1 VTGKIANIKGV
12 FMPEGTHDYPKVIH
26 ILGAG
31 NVGVWTAYRLTK
43 LYRAA
48 GLAPPELH
56 IFDRNLGA
64 AQQISAQIGA
74 HLQPDE
80 TLHDFEHELHRLN
93 LLLTY
98 TDGGRM
104 LGAPDTQLERR
115 LEEFGDRGLE
125 WLLQY
130 VAADQ
135 GVERE
140 EFEARL
146 GRQIRI
152 GTRSMQLWQEA
163 MAELDGAIPDFVL
176 RANFTYGYERDAGGI
191 LKFMDGKLPSAYV
204 TNGVGLSNENGLN
217 SRTVPYDEITAL
229 GHGAYGLDQVKGE
242 LAGGT
247 CLLQDGGAFQ
257 SEIATRVVLDYMV
270 KSADFDVTFH
280 PKVEIANIRF
290 GENGSIQAL
299 ETTDGAM
306 VAEGGTYVFAAGNM
320 VRLFETSKMRDSIP
334 MMGICGVTQNV
345 DPGLDFWKGKRKP
358 RRPIKSVTAGHVGG
372 ITKCVITPDFVYEEH
387 EDGRIKRGG
396 DGKPIVKSLYIRIG
410 GQFGFRDHGLERLGF
425 LTEIDDLDPEMEA
438 FAQAALQRE
447 LEVMEELW
455 PGIVQAARVNFRR
468 THEIPDGQEVS
479 DAHIFRQWLQA
490 RPGSPDH
497 CAMVGQLDRN
507 VDGRQVAVPNA
518 WAIMGRGSGGTS
530 FVHAD
535 AGMLFQQMV
544 LGRKPKEVALVDASG
559 GMIQGAGESA
569 DPRRFTDRKG
579 LFAYQDRN
587 GNQVAIAGSI
597 RTPEDREHA
606 IALIAAAARTVTPET
621 FGRRL

>member
-1 VTGKIANIKGV
+1 MGQ
-12 FMPEGTHDYPKVIH
+12 GTQAYPKVIH

-31 NVGVWTAYRLTK
+31 NIGVWTAYRLTK

-56 IFDRNLGA
+56 IFDRNPGA
-64 AQQISAQIGA
+64 AEQISAQIGA

-98 TDGGRM
+98 VDGGRM
-104 LGAPDTQLERR
+104 LGAADTRLERR
-115 LEEFGDRGLE
+115 LEEFGNRGLE

-135 GVERE
+135 GVERK

-152 GTRSMQLWQEA
+152 GTRSMQLWRET
-163 MAELDGAIPDFVL
+163 MGELEGAIPDFAL

-204 TNGVGLSNENGLN
+204 ANGMGLSNDHGLN
-217 SRTVPYDEITAL
+217 SRTVPYDAITAL
-229 GHGAYGLDQVKGE
+229 GDGAYGLDQVKGE

-257 SEIATRVVLDYMV
+257 SEIATRLALDYMV
-270 KSADFDVTFH
+270 RSAAFAVTFH
-280 PKVEIANIRF
+280 PKIAIATTRF

-299 ETTDGAM
+299 ETPDGAT

-320 VRLFETSKMRDSIP
+320 VRLFETAKMRDPIP

-345 DPGLDFWKGKRKP
+345 DPGLDFWRGKRKP
-358 RRPIKSVTAGHVGG
+358 RQPIKSVTAGHLGG
-372 ITKCVITPDFVYEEH
+372 ITKCVITPDFVYAQH
-387 EDGRIKRGG
+387 GDGRIKRDG
-396 DGKPIVKSLYIRIG
+396 DGKPIVKSLFIRIG

-425 LTEIDDLDPEMEA
+425 LTEIDDLDPELEA
-438 FAQAALQRE
+438 FAQEALQRE
-447 LEVMEELW
+447 LEVMEQLW
-455 PGIVQAARVNFRR
+455 PGIVEAARANFRK
-468 THEIPDGQEVS
+468 THGIPDGEEVS
-479 DAHIFRQWLQA
+479 DAQVFRQWLQA

-497 CAMVGQLDRN
+497 CGMVGKLHRN
-507 VDGRQVAVPNA
+507 IDGEQVAVDNA
-518 WAIMGRGSGGTS
+518 WVIMGRGSGGTS

-535 AGMLFQQMV
+535 AEMLFQQMA

-559 GMIQGAGESA
+559 ELIQGAGESA
-569 DPRRFTDRKG
+569 DPRRFTDRQG
-579 LFAYQDRN
+579 LFAYQDRK

-621 FGRRL
+621 FGRGL

>member
-1 VTGKIANIKGV
+1 
-12 FMPEGTHDYPKVIH
+12 MPEGTHGHPKVIH

-56 IFDRNLGA
+56 IFDRNPGA

-98 TDGGRM
+98 MDGGRM
-104 LGAPDTQLERR
+104 LGVSDTELERR

-152 GTRSMQLWQEA
+152 GTRSMQLWQES

-176 RANFTYGYERDAGGI
+176 RANFSYGYERDAGGI

-204 TNGVGLSNENGLN
+204 TNGMGISNDNGLN
-217 SRTVPYDEITAL
+217 SRTVSYDEITAL
-229 GHGAYGLDQVKGE
+229 GDGAYGLDQVKGE

-257 SEIATRVVLDYMV
+257 SEIATRLTLDYMV

-280 PKVEIANIRF
+280 PKIEIANIRF
-290 GENGSIQAL
+290 GEDNSIQAL
-299 ETTDGAM
+299 ETADGAT

-320 VRLFETSKMRDSIP
+320 VRLFETSKMLDSIP

-345 DPGLDFWKGKRKP
+345 DPGLDFWEGTRKP

-372 ITKCVITPDFVYEEH
+372 ITKCVITPDFVYEQH
-387 EDGRIKRGG
+387 QDGRIKRGG
-396 DGKPIVKSLYIRIG
+396 DGEPIVKSLYIRIG
-410 GQFGFRDHGLERLGF
+410 GQFGFRDRGLEKLGF

-455 PGIVQAARVNFRR
+455 PGVVQAARANFRR
-468 THEIPDGQEVS
+468 THEILDSQEVS

-507 VDGRQVAVPNA
+507 VDSKQVAVPNA

-535 AGMLFQQMV
+535 AEMLFQQMV
-544 LGRKPKEVALVDASG
+544 LGRKLGEVALVDASG
-559 GMIQGAGESA
+559 ETIRGAGESA
-569 DPRRFTDRKG
+569 DPRRFTDGKG

-606 IALIAAAARTVTPET
+606 VALIAAAARTVTPET
-621 FGRRL
+621 FGRGL

>member
-1 VTGKIANIKGV
+1 MTAGSRD
-12 FMPEGTHDYPKVIH
+12 FPKVIN
-26 ILGAG
+26 IIGAG

-43 LYRAA
+43 LYEAA
-48 GLAPPELH
+48 DLAPPEIH
-56 IFDRNLGA
+56 VFDKNAGA
-64 AQQISAQIGA
+64 ANQISAQIGA

-98 TDGGRM
+98 KDGGRM
-104 LGAPDTQLERR
+104 LGSSDTGLEKR

-146 GRQIRI
+146 ARQIQI
-152 GTRSMQLWQEA
+152 GTRSMQLWQEL
-163 MAELDGAIPDFVL
+163 MAELDGPIPDFKL
-176 RANFTYGYERDAGGI
+176 RSNFTYGYEGHGGGI
-191 LKFMDGKLPSAYV
+191 LKFMDGKLPPSYV
-204 TNGVGLSNENGLN
+204 TDGLEICNDNGLN
-217 SRTVPYDEITAL
+217 SRTVPYDDITAL
-229 GHGAYGLDQVKGE
+229 GNGAYGLDEVKGE

-257 SEIATRVVLDYMV
+257 SEIATRLALDHML
-270 KSADFDVTFH
+270 KSAGFDVRFH
-280 PKVEIANIRF
+280 PQTEIANIRF
-290 GENGSIQAL
+290 AEDGSIEAL
-299 ETTDGAM
+299 ETADGTA
-306 VAEGGTYVFAAGNM
+306 VAEGGTFVFAAGNM
-320 VRLFETSKMRDSIP
+320 VKLLETSRMRDPIP
-334 MMGICGVTQNV
+334 MMGICGVTQNI
-345 DPGLDFWKGKRKP
+345 DPGLDFWKGKKTP
-358 RRPIKSVTAGHVGG
+358 RRPIKSVTAGDVGG
-372 ITKCVITPDFVYEEH
+372 ITKCVITPDFVYEQQA
-387 EDGRIKRGG
+387 DGSIKRGA
-396 DGKPIVKSLYIRIG
+396 DSKPMVKSIYIRVG

-425 LTEIDDLDPEMEA
+425 LSEIGDLDSDMQA
-438 FAQAALQRE
+438 FAQEALQRE

-455 PGIVQAARVNFRR
+455 PGIVQAARANYRK
-468 THEIPDGQEVS
+468 THEIPDDKEVS
-479 DAHIFRQWLQA
+479 DVDIFQQWLQA

-507 VDGRQVAVPNA
+507 VDGKQVAVPNA

-535 AGMLFQQMV
+535 AEMLFEQLV
-544 LGRKPKEVALVDASG
+544 LGRQPEEVALVNASG
-559 GMIQGAGESA
+559 EIIQGAGESA
-569 DPRRFTDRKG
+569 DPRRFTDGKG

-597 RTPEDREHA
+597 QTPEDRAHA
-606 IALIAAAARTVTPET
+606 IALIAAAARTVTP
-621 FGRRL
+621 